1 MRSSAG
7 REETSSHM
15 VVPYE
20 QTSQLLIHSKQ
31 SRREGNSSGAT
42 RSRKLASAIVS
53 PHGVAHPMAMEENV
67 TVRNKFEGRIL
78 SFSSS
83 EGNNSGIKDD
93 QMIEA
98 LNDMES
104 MDQTNGGLLDDEMEG
119 DDLLGLDLMEMENTS
134 SVAAPKEVGDG
145 QKGMGRSIRR
155 KTVQVRL

>member
-67 TVRNKFEGRIL
+67 TVRNKFEV
-78 SFSSS
+78 
-83 EGNNSGIKDD
+83 
-93 QMIEA
+93 
-98 LNDMES
+98 ES
-104 MDQTNGGLLDDEMEG
+104 Y
-119 DDLLGLDLMEMENTS
+119 
-134 SVAAPKEVGDG
+134 
-145 QKGMGRSIRR
+145 RSPLR
-155 KTVQVRL
+155 KATTLVSRMTR